1 MADTTAAFAPLEWKW
16 LRSRDFD
23 LAFILG
29 IPSISLAT
37 IALIIQ
43 APRLFWA
50 VLAIDLWVFGYHH
63 VIAHLHP
70 ALLRPGELPELALP
84 DLRPPADG
92 GGRDRRPWPSGRG
105 LGDRHHLLLLAVV
118 PLRPAELGHLA
129 RLPRPRSATRSTRT
143 GGSTRRSSTPGRS
156 SASSIARTRIRDL
169 HRAAARDLPGALRR
183 RCWRPRPRRRCSP
196 AGGLARRF
204 RAWQPRAAVG
214 RAQPLHAH
222 PLPDLRRLLRA
233 GGRRDLRLAR
243 HQHLAQRAVHPVRLA
258 LQQRRF
264 KDGVDPKARLLSY
277 ISQPNRLWLYL
288 LVCLGITGL
297 VYVGLLGTLEAVLV
311 SGLSG
316 TVVLYQIVNFHHYVV
331 DATIWKVRKAPMRK
345 TLGLD

>member
-63 VIAHLHP
+63 VIATYTRLCF
-70 ALLRPGELPELALP
+70 
-84 DLRPPADG
+84 
-92 GGRDRRPWPSGRG
+92 DRESF
-105 LGDRHHLLLLAVV
+105 
-118 PLRPAELGHLA
+118 
-129 RLPRPRSATRSTRT
+129 
-143 GGSTRRSSTPGRS
+143 RSSRFLIFGLLPMVAVATAAVAVLVGVW
-156 SASSIARTRIRDL
+156 AIVTIYFYWQWFHYARQSWGISRAYRAKERGALYEEGTLDLAIFYAWPVLGIL
-169 HRAAARDLPGALRR
+169 HRSHQDPGVFIGLPLATFPVPHAAVLAAAAATAVLT
-183 RCWRPRPRRRCSP
+183 CWW
-196 AGGLARRF
+196 AARRF
-204 RAWQPRAAVG
+204 RAWQLGRLSAAHSLYMLTHFLIFGVCYVLVDDVTYG
-214 RAQPLHAH
+214 WLGINIWHNAQYILFVW
-222 PLPDLRRLLRA
+222 LYNS
-233 GGRRDLRLAR
+233 
-243 HQHLAQRAVHPVRLA
+243 
-258 LQQRRF
+258 RRF